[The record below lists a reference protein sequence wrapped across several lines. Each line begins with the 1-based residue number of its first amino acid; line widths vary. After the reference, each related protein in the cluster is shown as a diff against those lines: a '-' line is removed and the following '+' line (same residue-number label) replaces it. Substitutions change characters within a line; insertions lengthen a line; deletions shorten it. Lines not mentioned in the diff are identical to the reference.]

1 MESFILNS
9 IEPKHY
15 FRGPTDHHYNSNCS
29 VVEFGMYL
37 DEYDIELYV
46 KLELIIEEDEFVAG
60 YMSFQEREQTI
71 DAFPLDA
78 TGEVRWMKN
87 FIEKLSRETGK
98 LEKYELIELT
108 EEVKIK
114 KEIFEITHKYYKRL
128 SDDELFEPFEDP
140 DYNLNID
147 YNTYRNKHN
156 LLYSEDIKEIRNMYK
171 LFMARYKYRQLQRK
185 NTQCCN
191 WLKA

>member
-1 MESFILNS
+1 
-9 IEPKHY
+9 
-15 FRGPTDHHYNSNCS
+15 
-29 VVEFGMYL
+29 
-37 DEYDIELYV
+37 
-46 KLELIIEEDEFVAG
+46 
-60 YMSFQEREQTI
+60 
-71 DAFPLDA
+71 
-78 TGEVRWMKN
+78 MKN

-171 LFMARYKYRQLQRK
+171 LNIRDFSSILGISYTNLSSIENGSLQPKYIDNLMRLAKDPYAFRNEK
-185 NTQCCN
+185 SIYNVI
-191 WLKA
+191 KYYRV

>member
-1 MESFILNS
+1 
-9 IEPKHY
+9 
-15 FRGPTDHHYNSNCS
+15 
-29 VVEFGMYL
+29 
-37 DEYDIELYV
+37 
-46 KLELIIEEDEFVAG
+46 
-60 YMSFQEREQTI
+60 
-71 DAFPLDA
+71 
-78 TGEVRWMKN
+78 MKN

-147 YNTYRNKHN
+147 YNLHLDLLRNSSQIVIKTGADSHF
-156 LLYSEDIKEIRNMYK
+156 LLLMLYNKSKSDI
-171 LFMARYKYRQLQRK
+171 LQ
-185 NTQCCN
+185 NT
-191 WLKA
+191 KR